1 MPIFDVQKYNSVQS
15 DEMLKIYT
23 PEMYDKEWEQTES
36 LEKELFDLLY
46 ENNEI
51 ELEKFVNE
59 TEPLATFE
67 YISGTFNNRY
77 IDADTRFIEGI
88 PILPVRTLKR
98 VRKQLTDKINILK
111 LKNNI

>member
-1 MPIFDVQKYNSVQS
+1 MPMFDVQKYNSMQS

-23 PEMYDKEWEQTES
+23 PEMYDKEWEKTES

-46 ENNEI
+46 DKNEI
-51 ELEKFVNE
+51 EFEKFVNE

-67 YISGTFNNRY
+67 YISGTFNDRD

-98 VRKQLTDKINILK
+98 VRKQLTDKINIIK
-111 LKNNI
+111 IKNNI